1 MIDDLKKSYKSY
13 NKTKDNYNRLIMDTE
28 NIIRARDSAIRD
40 ETKSSSEGVQA
51 QEEGFINRSFSKIL
65 KPNIAKLN
73 DKCYDSIRE
82 IDSAETQLNFGCKKF
97 NSSREAL
104 IEEFYRLLV
113 ELFDLD
119 KTRLFNVKESLT
131 RLLVSEDLLYDRLHI
146 GINAVNEQL
155 SSYSGTSRI
164 NGILFLPPN
173 NQEAYKWN
181 ETINLIPSD
190 FSLQSCGLSYPIFS
204 IEQFTMVDRIVFM
217 LDTFRTLSTR
227 AVQTLVDSSEAE
239 KIFKRSSQKLFERQ
253 GYLKYQNNDNQS
265 SQSSSSLLVVSPFER
280 ANKSYAIPGSCIEL
294 INTYESPLTKTA
306 VESSIKALWDIS
318 LNHQNVLSST
328 YNNSSL
334 VQLDQLIKSIEQAR
348 HDLNEKLISE
358 IKRIDSF
365 KFNLSKFCTKLT
377 KIQKELKDRRK
388 SISEKNPGS
397 VPAPE
402 SESISNYL
410 SDEDVTPS
418 PYNSQHNEELL
429 SAMYITFKK

>member
-40 ETKSSSEGVQA
+40 ETKSSEVQA

-82 IDSAETQLNFGCKKF
+82 IDSVETQLNFGCKKF
-97 NSSREAL
+97 NSSRETL
-104 IEEFYRLLV
+104 IEEFYRVLV

-119 KTRLFNVKESLT
+119 KTRIANVKESLT
-131 RLLVSEDLLYDRLHI
+131 RLSVSEDLLYDRLHI
-146 GINAVNEQL
+146 GINAVNEQI
-155 SSYSGTSRI
+155 SSFLGTSRI
-164 NGILFLPPN
+164 NSLLSLPPT

-181 ETINLIPSD
+181 ETINLLPSD

-204 IEQFTMVDRIVFM
+204 IEHFTMVDRIIFM
-217 LDTFRTLSTR
+217 LDTFKTLSNR
-227 AVQTLVDSSEAE
+227 AVQTLMDSSEAE
-239 KIFKRSSQKLFERQ
+239 KIFKRSSQRLFERQ
-253 GYLKYQNNDNQS
+253 GYLKYQNNEQS
-265 SQSSSSLLVVSPFER
+265 SQSLLVVSPFER

-294 INTYESPLTKTA
+294 INTYESPMTRTA
-306 VESSIKALWDIS
+306 VESSIKALWDTS
-318 LNHQNVLSST
+318 LNHQDILSST
-328 YNNSSL
+328 YNNSSV
-334 VQLDQLIKSIEQAR
+334 VQLDQLIKSIDQAKQ
-348 HDLNEKLISE
+348 DLNEKLLYE

-388 SISEKNPGS
+388 SISEKNAGS
-397 VPAPE
+397 VPNPE
-402 SESISNYL
+402 SENISNYL
-410 SDEDVTPS
+410 SDEDVAPS
-418 PYNSQHNEELL
+418 PSNSQHNEELL
-429 SAMYITFKK
+429 SAMYIT